1 MITDAKIKSMV
12 MNAATYQRGC
22 SYFVD
27 QVVKKFTAHDINHYT
42 AQVVGNGTYHVTV
55 RLNNRESIKR
65 CSCECPAYY
74 QYDGACKHIVAVL
87 KEVQKHQAEQEQIV
101 EVPKFNRLFSF
112 FQEIARPVNLAL
124 DLPIKI
130 VPTCHLGVYYQKT
143 EAWLEM
149 TIGTTRQYVMRDV
162 VGFINTM
169 LFEQTMVY
177 GKDFT
182 LDSSRAHFTP
192 IAKALWELMRDAY
205 EDERSLHAAAYPSQV
220 AVNRKFILSPSNLY
234 RFFEIMGGEPFDLT
248 LNGKFNQ
255 SMRIIEGRPPV
266 KITLRDDFMNA
277 HLSIGKNQLVN
288 LDHHFK
294 YILYNQEV
302 IYKVDETF
310 ARYIKPLM
318 QCFKDN
324 KKPEIFIEKDRMADF
339 FGSIMPELEKIAPVK
354 VEHSILQRFDL
365 LPLNSEIYFDHA
377 EDGISGQIK
386 FKYGETVFNPA
397 VDTKNMPEIEGKV
410 LIRDIAA
417 EKQIIDIFTRYRFVI
432 EKGRYVQ
439 LDEEKSYDF
448 LIEAVPELVNLA
460 EVYYAENFKNKQI
473 RRMDNVTAG
482 ISVNDHNM
490 LEMTLKHADVQLA
503 ELLEILASYRLK
515 RRYHRLKDG
524 TFIPL
529 ESEEL
534 STIANFMENVALKAD
549 DKSDVIRLPLA
560 KAFYLDSLARDAKG
574 IKLERSADFKKI
586 VQDIKEPVDVDIQI
600 PPSLAPIL
608 REYQKTGFKWLTTL
622 SRYGL
627 GGILADDMGL
637 GKTLQV
643 ITFLLAERQTP
654 IRPSLV
660 IAPTSLLYNWQDE
673 IERFAPELNAR
684 VISGVKAERLK
695 ELSDLKDIDV
705 VITTYNVLKRDI
717 EAYEEQ
723 QFKYCFLDEA
733 QHIKNPNTQNARM
746 VKQIKTEGYF
756 ALTGT
761 PIENT
766 LTELWSIF
774 DFLMPGYL
782 LSHSAFKKRFEIPI
796 VKNNDRR
803 AFMELNRHISPFILR
818 RMKCDVLKELPDKT
832 ESKMINEMT
841 EAQAK
846 IYAGYFVQAQ
856 KEFETEL
863 AAHGFAQSR
872 IKILSILTRLRQI
885 CCHPSL
891 FLEDYVGGSGKLD
904 MLREVIADAVG
915 GGHRILIFSQFTSM
929 LAIIK
934 GELESM
940 KLSYHYLDGRTP
952 AIERLQLVKAFNS
965 GDKPVFLISLKAG
978 GTGLNLTGADMVI
991 HYDPWWNPAVEDQ
1004 ATDRAYRLGQN
1015 NNVQVF
1021 KFITKDT
1028 IEEKIF
1034 ILQQK
1039 KKALIDNLIQPGENF
1054 LSKLSENELRD
1065 LFKLT

>member
-12 MNAATYQRGC
+12 MNAVTYQRGC
-22 SYFVD
+22 RYFVD
-27 QVVKKFTAHDINHYT
+27 QEVKKFTEHDINHYT
-42 AQVVGNGTYHVTV
+42 AQVVGSRTYHVIV

-74 QYDGACKHIVAVL
+74 QYDGVCKHIVAVL
-87 KEVQKHQAEQEQIV
+87 KEVQNHQAEQEQIV
-101 EVPKFNRLFSF
+101 EAPKFNRLFSF
-112 FQEIARPVNLAL
+112 FQDIAKPANLAL

-130 VPTCHLGVYYQKT
+130 VPVCHLGVYYQKT
-143 EAWLEM
+143 ESWLEM

-162 VGFINTM
+162 AGFINTM
-169 LFEQTMVY
+169 LYEQTMVY

-182 LDSSRAHFTP
+182 LDAGRAHFTP
-192 IAKALWELMRDAY
+192 VAKALWELMRDTY
-205 EDERSLHAAAYPSQV
+205 EDERSLHAASYPSQV

-234 RFFEIMGGEPFDLT
+234 RFFEIMGDDPFDLVLNGT
-248 LNGKFNQ
+248 LNRD
-255 SMRIIEGRPPV
+255 MRIVEGRPPV
-266 KITLRDDFMNA
+266 KIALRDDFMNA

-294 YILYNQEV
+294 YILYNQAI
-302 IYKVDETF
+302 IYKVDEIF

-318 QCFKDN
+318 QCFKEN
-324 KKPEIFIEKDRMADF
+324 KKSEIFIEKERMADF

-354 VEHSILQRFDL
+354 VENSILQRFDL

-377 EDGISGQIK
+377 QDGLSGQIK

-397 VDTKNMPEIEGKV
+397 VDTQNMPEIAGKV
-410 LIRDIAA
+410 LIRDTAA
-417 EKQIIDIFTRYRFVI
+417 EKQIIDIFMQYRFVI
-432 EKGRYVQ
+432 EKGYYVQ

-448 LIEAVPELVNLA
+448 LIEAVPQLVNLA

-490 LEMTLKHADVQLA
+490 LEMSLKHADVQLA
-503 ELLEILASYRLK
+503 ELLEVLASYRLK
-515 RRYHRLKDG
+515 KRYHRLKDG

-534 STIANFMENVALKAD
+534 ATIANFMENVALKAD
-549 DKSDVIRLPLA
+549 AKSDVIRLPLA
-560 KAFYLDSLARDAKG
+560 KAFYLDSLAREAKG
-574 IKLERSADFKKI
+574 IKLERSAGFKKI
-586 VQDIKEPVDVDIQI
+586 VQDIKEPVDVEVEI

-643 ITFLLAERQTP
+643 ITFLLAERETP

-673 IERFAPELNAR
+673 IEHFAPELNAR

-717 EAYEEQ
+717 EAYQEQ
-723 QFKYCFLDEA
+723 HFKYCFLDEA

-891 FLEDYVGGSGKLD
+891 FLDNYAGGSGKLD
-904 MLREVIADAVG
+904 MLREVIEDAVG
-915 GGHRILIFSQFTSM
+915 GGHRILVFSQFTSM
-929 LAIIK
+929 LAMIK
-934 GELESM
+934 GELEAM
-940 KLSYHYLDGRTP
+940 NLSYHYLDGQTP
-952 AIERLQLVKAFNS
+952 ALERLQLVKAFNG
-965 GDKPVFLISLKAG
+965 GDRPVFLISLKAG